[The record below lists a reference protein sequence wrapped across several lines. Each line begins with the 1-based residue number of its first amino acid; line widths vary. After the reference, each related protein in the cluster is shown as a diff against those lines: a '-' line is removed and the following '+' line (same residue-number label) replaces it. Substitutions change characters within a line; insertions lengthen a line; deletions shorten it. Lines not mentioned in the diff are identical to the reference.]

1 MAGDTDQLRG
11 RVVLVDEH
19 RTTRVSSA
27 VNGQEPCE
35 EELDHEQPTRRADWK
50 PQAGQCIGESKW
62 RPLELC
68 YWPEQGAL
76 PAKGKEYPEHGCG
89 GALPL
94 ASEAMPAQAS
104 ADTPQL
110 LTIDCSSAVTPPQDH
125 VLDDDTWL
133 AMCQA
138 AFCQLSPSQDFQFSI
153 SQRPNVTRVSL
164 SFAWTHEGV
173 ADGEVEKLS
182 IRVPLLPVPD
192 NGEAMRGILSRICYD
207 YCQLLGSVQGLQASC
222 SAQAALLQDRDRE
235 VEQLTTSSKARDREL
250 FTKAGASVPL
260 LHLLALNA
268 ST

>member
-1 MAGDTDQLRG
+1 MPETAALVAATVHFKQLHLQG
-11 RVVLVDEH
+11 EQPPAFVLVTWKCSKSFDIQL
-19 RTTRVSSA
+19 T
-27 VNGQEPCE
+27 NGNECWAAE
-35 EELDHEQPTRRADWK
+35 
-50 PQAGQCIGESKW
+50 
-62 RPLELC
+62 
-68 YWPEQGAL
+68 
-76 PAKGKEYPEHGCG
+76 
-89 GALPL
+89 
-94 ASEAMPAQAS
+94 
-104 ADTPQL
+104 
-110 LTIDCSSAVTPPQDH
+110 AVTPPQDH
-125 VLDDDTWL
+125 VLDDDSWL

-153 SQRPNVTRVSL
+153 SQRPNVTGVSL

-250 FTKAGASVPL
+250 FTKFTVLHNNQVAKLQELEQQRVALQDEVQRLQAQVHSARTHAPTCQTCVGATVVHRAEVSGDAAVQ
-260 LHLLALNA
+260 AKGGGT
-268 ST
+268 S